1 MIGEAFILSLVA
13 GSATVIGGIL
23 VVSLGKIGNRFI
35 AGSMG
40 FASGV
45 MLLVSFL
52 NLFVES
58 LELTSY
64 LNVSLA
70 FTAGSVTMIIIDL
83 FLPHL
88 ELGKREDGII
98 KESKQLEPG
107 ILILIGITI
116 HNIPEGVIV
125 SAGYSHLPQLGTL
138 IAIAIFFHNLPEG
151 IATAVSLITAGSRK
165 RDVVLATFVSGLAEP
180 LGALLGGTIL
190 VGVSSMTIG
199 LALAFAAGVM
209 TYITADELIPI
220 AGERGH
226 KHTMSIGLLLGIIFM
241 MILNNTLRQ

>member
-1 MIGEAFILSLVA
+1 MIGKVFLLSLFA

-23 VVSLGKIGNRFI
+23 VVLLRRISDRFI

-58 LELTSY
+58 LELASY
-64 LNVSLA
+64 LYVSLA
-70 FTAGSVTMIIIDL
+70 FTAGSIFMIIIDL

-88 ELGKREDGII
+88 ELGKKEDGII
-98 KESKQLEPG
+98 KKSKQLKPG

-116 HNIPEGVIV
+116 HNIPEGIV
-125 SAGYSHLPQLGTL
+125 VSTGYAHLPQLGIL
-138 IAIAIFFHNLPEG
+138 IAIAVFFHNLPEG
-151 IATAVSLITAGSRK
+151 IATAVSLASGGSRK
-165 RDVVLATFVSGLAEP
+165 RDVVLAVLISGLAEP
-180 LGALLGGTIL
+180 FGALLGGTIL
-190 VGVSSMTIG
+190 IGASNETIG

-226 KHTMSIGLLLGIIFM
+226 KHVMSIGLLLGIIFM
-241 MILNNTLRQ
+241 MILNNALR